1 MLENIKKEFTYI
13 MANIY
18 GEKTTVIID
27 DKEYSESEIYADG
40 ECTVYPESLEDQ
52 LQRLIPDVD
61 DELVEKFVDQV
72 KEVTTVDDLEAAKK
86 AWDLLV
92 KRNGGT
98 KHA

>member
-52 LQRLIPDVD
+52 LQRLVPDVD
-61 DELVEKFVDQV
+61 DERV
-72 KEVTTVDDLEAAKK
+72 
-86 AWDLLV
+86 
-92 KRNGGT
+92 
-98 KHA
+98 

>member
-1 MLENIKKEFTYI
+1 MLENIKKELTYI

-52 LQRLIPDVD
+52 LQRLVPDAD
-61 DELVEKFVDQV
+61 DELVEEFVDKV
-72 KEVTTVDDLEAAKK
+72 KEVTTVDGLEAAKK
-86 AWDLLV
+86 EWDSLV

-98 KHA
+98 ENA

>member
-1 MLENIKKEFTYI
+1 MLENIKKELTYI

-52 LQRLIPDVD
+52 LQRLVPDVD
-61 DELVEKFVDQV
+61 DELVEEFVDKV
-72 KEVTTVDDLEAAKK
+72 KEVTTVDGLEDAKK
-86 AWDLLV
+86 EWDSLV
-92 KRNGGT
+92 RNGGT
-98 KHA
+98 ENA

>member
-52 LQRLIPDVD
+52 LQRLVPDAD
-61 DELVEKFVDQV
+61 DELVEEFVDKV
-72 KEVTTVDDLEAAKK
+72 KEVTTVDGLEDAKK
-86 AWDLLV
+86 AWDALV
-92 KRNGGT
+92 RNGGT
-98 KHA
+98 ENA

>member
-13 MANIY
+13 MSNIY

-52 LQRLIPDVD
+52 LQRLVPDVD
-61 DELVEKFVDQV
+61 DELVEEFVDKV
-72 KEVTTVDDLEAAKK
+72 KEVTTVDDLENAKK
-86 AWDLLV
+86 EWDSLV
-92 KRNGGT
+92 KNGGA
-98 KHA
+98 KNA

>member
-1 MLENIKKEFTYI
+1 

-52 LQRLIPDVD
+52 LQRLVPDVD
-61 DELVEKFVDQV
+61 DELVEEFVDKV
-72 KEVTTVDDLEAAKK
+72 KEITTVDGLEDAKK
-86 AWDLLV
+86 AWDALI

-98 KHA
+98 ENA